1 LSNKQQMQKLIDILL
16 AQLVNHEEMLRLAKK
31 KQVTR
36 GKVILAGGN
45 HNHQL
50 TDHLHRYH
58 RPR

>member
-1 LSNKQQMQKLIDILL
+1 MQKLIDILL